1 MTHQPRSLISDAAA
15 KAWEEVYA
23 FKAEIERAEQERI
36 AFRTYP
42 GGSIGSRVRAL
53 MAESIDAFMA
63 LGRRE
68 EK

>member
-1 MTHQPRSLISDAAA
+1 MTHQPRSLISDAAT

-23 FKAEIERAEQERI
+23 YKAEIERAEQERI

-42 GGSIGSRVRAL
+42 GGSIGARIRAH